1 MTARML
7 KPRVGPEG
15 LWRLSSA
22 RSRESRAQGPGFGPS
37 LTTWPAALLLYSV
50 YRVRRCAIPLAHH
63 LGAFAVPALAQYVDS
78 GSAVLAAWLEAS
90 RFGRGLT
97 AARRC

>member
-1 MTARML
+1 ML

-22 RSRESRAQGPGFGPS
+22 RSREFRAQGPGFGPN

-50 YRVRRCAIPLAHH
+50 YRVRRCAISLARH
-63 LGAFAVPALAQYVDS
+63 LGAFAVPTLAQYVDG
-78 GSAVLAAWLEAS
+78 GSVVLAAWLEAS